1 MKLKKNIFFLSELS
15 ATMLVSSLPSRNETL
30 VIAAKIYAEIDIK
43 VFWSCPS
50 LLDLFCFVPLIFRGI
65 VCKKIFSR

>member
-30 VIAAKIYAEIDIK
+30 VISVKNYAEIDIK
-43 VFWSCPS
+43 VF
-50 LLDLFCFVPLIFRGI
+50 
-65 VCKKIFSR
+65 